1 MKQIPIFGLG
11 YKSTSANVTAQT
23 RVNMYL
29 EIVPDKDK
37 TQAVAYG
44 TPGLTLFA
52 DLGDT
57 PFRCLHSLGD
67 YVYGVHR
74 GTFYQITNAGIATAK
89 GTLLTTTGRCGIENN
104 GLQIMVVDGTYGYT
118 YTIATDTFAQITYAD
133 FPGAD
138 TVAFNDGY
146 FIVNKPSS
154 GQFFLSGLYNGT
166 TWDALDF
173 ATAESNPDNLVAV
186 VADHGELI
194 LLGDVST
201 EFWSNTGSIDFPY
214 TRMTGAAVEWGLAA
228 RWSVAKFDNS
238 LIWLAKNRM
247 GEVQVVRL
255 SGYQP
260 QRVSTF
266 DIENIINGYSTVSDA
281 TGFSYLHNG
290 HPFYQINFPT
300 GGESLIYDGA
310 SNCWSKMVSHGMTRH
325 RAEIA
330 TYFLS
335 RTIVSDS
342 SNGRLYNIDG
352 DVYTENGE
360 EIVAEITTK
369 HGTNGLERVFCAAL
383 QVDLEAGVGLA
394 TGQGSDPQIMMQIS
408 KDGGHTWG
416 PERWRSMGKIGEYK
430 ARARWLRCGSARDF
444 VFKLRI
450 SDPVK
455 RVILGAYITV

>member
-11 YKSTSANVTAQT
+11 YKSKSANVTAQT

-29 EIVPDKDK
+29 ELVPDKDK

-44 TPGLTLFA
+44 TPGLTLFT

-57 PFRCLHSLGD
+57 PFRCLHSYGD

-74 GTFYQITNAGIATAK
+74 GTFYQISNAGVATSK
-89 GTLLTTTGRCGIENN
+89 GTLLTATGRCGIENN

-118 YTIATDTFAQITYAD
+118 YTIATDTFAQITDAD
-133 FPGAD
+133 FPGAA

-146 FIVNKPSS
+146 FIVNEPDS
-154 GQFFLSGLYNGT
+154 GRFFLSALYDGT
-166 TWDALDF
+166 SWDALDF
-173 ATAESNPDNLVAV
+173 ATAESNPDNLVSV

-194 LLGDVST
+194 PLGDIST
-201 EFWSNTGSIDFPY
+201 EFWSNTGSVDFPY

-247 GEVQVVRL
+247 GEVQVTRL
-255 SGYQP
+255 TGYQP

-266 DIENIINGYSTVSDA
+266 DLENIINGYSSVSDA

-300 GGESLIYDGA
+300 DGESWLYDGA
-310 SNCWSKMVSHGMTRH
+310 SNAWSKMISHGMTRH

-330 TYFLS
+330 TYFLN
-335 RTIVSDS
+335 RTIVSDN

-360 EIVAEITTK
+360 EIVSEITTK
-369 HGTNGLERVFCAAL
+369 HVSNNLSRVIIHAL
-383 QVDLEAGVGLA
+383 QVDLEAGIGLT
-394 TGQGSDPQIMMQIS
+394 TGQGSDPQIMLQMS

-416 PERWRSMGKIGEYK
+416 AERWRSMGKIGEYK
-430 ARARWLRCGSARDF
+430 TRAIWYRMGQSRDF
-444 VFKLRI
+444 VFRLRI

-455 RVILGAYITV
+455 RVILGAYISV

>member
-1 MKQIPIFGLG
+1 MEQIPIFGLG
-11 YKSTSANVTAQT
+11 YKSKSANVTAQT

-29 EIVPDKDK
+29 ELVPDKDK

-57 PFRCLHSLGD
+57 PFRCIQSLGD

-89 GTLLTTTGRCGIENN
+89 GTLLTTSGRCGIENN
-104 GLQIMVVDGTYGYT
+104 GLQVMVVDGTYGYT
-118 YTIATDTFAQITYAD
+118 YTIATDTFAKITDAD

-146 FIVNKPSS
+146 FIVNDPGTGK
-154 GQFFLSGLYNGT
+154 FFLSALYDGT
-166 TWDALDF
+166 AWDALDF

-194 LLGDVST
+194 LLGDIST
-201 EFWSNTGSIDFPY
+201 EFWSNTGNVDFPY

-247 GEVQVVRL
+247 GEVQVTRL
-255 SGYQP
+255 TGYQP

-266 DIENIINGYSTVSDA
+266 DIENIINGYSSVSDA
-281 TGFSYLHNG
+281 TGFSYLYNG

-300 GGESLIYDGA
+300 AGESLLYDGA
-310 SNCWSKMVSHGMTRH
+310 SNAWSKLVSHGMTRH

-330 TYFLS
+330 TYFLN

-342 SNGRLYNIDG
+342 ANGRLYNIDG

-360 EIVAEITTK
+360 EIVSEITTK
-369 HGTNGLERVFCAAL
+369 HVSNNLSRVIIHAL
-383 QVDLEAGVGLA
+383 QVDLEAGIGLA
-394 TGQGSDPQIMMQIS
+394 TGQGSDPQIMLQVS
-408 KDGGHTWG
+408 KDDGHTWG
-416 PERWRSMGKIGEYK
+416 AERWRSMGKIGEYK
-430 ARARWLRCGSARDF
+430 TRAIWYRMGQSRDF
-444 VFKLRI
+444 VFRLRI

-455 RVILGAYITV
+455 RVILGAYISV